1 MATEARTGMVQLRA
15 MPTQNRWI
23 SAVSTGKNVKE
34 DVEALLSRVRLEF
47 DRNCCLGFDLF
58 AEHFRD
64 MKFALIFCGRQVRGG
79 AFKLHAVSY
88 ITATVKLV

>member
-1 MATEARTGMVQLRA
+1 MSDDDDEWKPEKVSKAA
-15 MPTQNRWI
+15 PTKASLDPECI
-23 SAVSTGKNVKE
+23 LPYAGVKE

-64 MKFALIFCGRQVRGG
+64 MKFSLIFCGRQVGPNDIE
-79 AFKLHAVSY
+79 S
-88 ITATVKLV
+88 